1 MAFYGDQG
9 GVGIAVPFGKR
20 IAIPMSTSIV
30 RIHSAFGFLV
40 AADRRKYD
48 ERNRRVISD
57 TATKIFQLEAKD
69 YCLACSFAGTVG
81 LGPDQDESITFRFDE
96 AVSSAAH
103 MLKKARPGGLW
114 GFANN
119 IGRSLCES
127 LKASKRDGKIGTL
140 GGEPLTQYPDQQKI
154 VEIFFDGYFQE
165 KEERANLI
173 VSHRNERSFKHHPES
188 VGLNQLYLYGRPEVV
203 KRIIGND
210 PCFAQYYREPDG
222 SLASAIEV
230 AEQCLL
236 ACSSQI
242 ARDIDPESIT
252 TGPRI
257 HMATITRSG
266 GFDYVDGFH
275 PGTESPVDSTA
286 LI

>member
-30 RIHSAFGFLV
+30 RIHAAFGFLV
-40 AADRRKYD
+40 AADGRKYD
-48 ERNRRVISD
+48 ERKQRVISD

-69 YCLACSFAGTVG
+69 YCLAYSLAGTVG
-81 LGPDQDESITFRFDE
+81 LGPDEDESITFRFDE
-96 AVSSAAH
+96 AVAQAVH
-103 MLKKARPGGLW
+103 ALRKVRAITLRE
-114 GFANN
+114 FADNV
-119 IGRSLCES
+119 GRSLCET
-127 LKASKRDGKIGTL
+127 LKAAKRDGKIGTL
-140 GGEPLTQYPDQQKI
+140 EGEPLPQNPERQK
-154 VEIFFDGYFQE
+154 VAEIFWDGYFLG
-165 KEERANLI
+165 KEERANLTI
-173 VSHRNERSFKHHPES
+173 SHRQGRSLKFHTEPVS
-188 VGLNQLYLYGRPEVV
+188 LNALVLYGRPEVV
-203 KRIIGND
+203 RRIIDND
-210 PCFAQYYREPDG
+210 PCFGQYHREPNG
-222 SLASAIEV
+222 SLANAIEV

-275 PGTESPVDSTA
+275 PGTECPVDPAA